1 MRLVRHLAPG
11 YSPKA
16 RALKQT
22 LRSQFDSHRQETDP
36 VKVDNLKANAVR
48 ALSNYML
55 YQSAQKDVRMQQ
67 AMKDQLDSVKKE
79 VKSHDDAKK
88 KSPK

>member
-16 RALKQT
+16 AALRQT
-22 LRSQFDSHRQETDP
+22 VRSQFQANKNEKDATKIESM
-36 VKVDNLKANAVR
+36 KADAMR

-55 YQSAQKDVRMQQ
+55 FNSAKSDTRLQK
-67 AMKDQLDSVKKE
+67 AMKDQ
-79 VKSHDDAKK
+79 VKSAKDDSKDEK
-88 KSPK
+88 R

>member
-16 RALKQT
+16 RALRHT
-22 LRSQFDSHRQETDP
+22 VRSQFDAHRQETDP
-36 VKVDNLKANAVR
+36 VKVENLKANAVR

-55 YQSAQKDVRMQQ
+55 YQSAQKDTQLQQ
-67 AMKDQLDSVKKE
+67 AMKEQVDTVKRE
-79 VKSHDDAKK
+79 AKDIGNK
-88 KSPK
+88 KGKN